1 MPRRRHGKKGGRRR
15 REGEAG
21 ELGLG
26 RGGASKHEGLAMSGG
41 GWEEGFISGW
51 PGEEDANSRN
61 LHRIRGL
68 TMFHLL
74 SACISFR

>member
-26 RGGASKHEGLAMSGG
+26 RGGASKHEGLAMSGEG
-41 GWEEGFISGW
+41 G
-51 PGEEDANSRN
+51 RK
-61 LHRIRGL
+61 GL
-68 TMFHLL
+68 YQVGQGRRTPTPEASIEF
-74 SACISFR
+74 